1 MGMDFRRRNNKIY
14 RYTDVMTDLSSE
26 TCGNTDS
33 ESVSSQVFG
42 KDSESFEDESTA
54 HLRSRKSM

>member
-1 MGMDFRRRNNKIY
+1 MTVFGMGRS
-14 RYTDVMTDLSSE
+14 VMTDQSSE

>member
-1 MGMDFRRRNNKIY
+1 MGRS
-14 RYTDVMTDLSSE
+14 VMTDRE

-33 ESVSSQVFG
+33 ESVSLQVCC

-54 HLRSRKSM
+54 HMRSRKSM